1 MEEIEPAGWCKFVR
15 QVCVPSIR
23 IKRRVSA
30 RCLFHHEKSYAKEA
44 GENVEHIVGSLA
56 DAHIEA

>member
-1 MEEIEPAGWCKFVR
+1 MEETGWCKLVR
-15 QVCVPSIR
+15 RACVPSIR

-30 RCLFHHEKSYAKEA
+30 RCLFHHEKNYAKEA